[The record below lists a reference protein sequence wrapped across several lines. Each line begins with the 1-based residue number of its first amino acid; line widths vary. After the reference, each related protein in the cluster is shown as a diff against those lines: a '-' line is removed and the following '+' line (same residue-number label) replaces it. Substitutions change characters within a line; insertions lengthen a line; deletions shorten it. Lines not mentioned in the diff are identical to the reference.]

1 MPSLITFDL
10 DNTLWDVDSVI
21 VAAEQSMRAW
31 LREHVPEVV
40 DLYNST
46 GLTEIRAQVLT
57 NHPELKHNLSAL
69 RVLIT
74 QRAIESCGYASAN
87 AESLSRKAFD
97 VFMDGR
103 HRVIY
108 FEDALTTLATL
119 SSSYTLAALSNGNAD
134 ITRLGLDR
142 FFSFAYSAAD
152 IGRGKPHPDM
162 FLAALERAGARPDGA
177 VHIGDHLDDDIAGAQ
192 SVGMHTIWVDLAHK
206 GLPEGAIRPT
216 RIVNVLREIPAAIA
230 SIG

>member
-1 MPSLITFDL
+1 MPTLITFDL

-31 LREHVPEVV
+31 LRQHVPEVV
-40 DLYNST
+40 ALYNST
-46 GLTEIRAQVLT
+46 GLADIRAQVLV
-57 NHPELKHNLSAL
+57 NQPELKHNLSAL
-69 RVLIT
+69 RVRIT
-74 QRAIESCGYASAN
+74 QQAIEACGYESAN
-87 AESLSRKAFD
+87 AERLSREAFD

-103 HRVIY
+103 HQVSY
-108 FEDALTTLATL
+108 FDDALSTLATL
-119 SSSYTLAALSNGNAD
+119 SGRYTLAALSNGNAN
-134 ITRLGLDR
+134 INRLGLDR

-152 IGRGKPHPDM
+152 VGNGKPHPDM
-162 FLAALERAGARPDGA
+162 FLAALERAGSRPDGA

-192 SVGMHTIWVDLAHK
+192 NVGMHTIWIDHSRK

-216 RIVNVLREIPAAIA
+216 RIVNVLKEIPAAIA